1 MNQEMAQIRE
11 MLAANPPTAGS
22 FEERRKRWEPLYARI
37 CPVPAGTI
45 AEPLP
50 AAAGHGEWV
59 RAEGVADA
67 KQPVLF
73 YIHGGGFTAGTALA
87 YRGLTARL
95 SAAAG
100 MKLMAVDYRL
110 APENPY
116 PAALDDCVAS
126 YRWLI
131 GPGGASPSRVMLA
144 GDSAGGNLV
153 LAMLLR
159 IRDERIPLPAGG
171 VCLSAIFD
179 HAHTG
184 ASVSERAKRDPM
196 ILPESLRRCS
206 AAYLGAADAR
216 TPNASPLYADL
227 RGLPPLLLQMGSEE
241 MLRDDSVRL
250 AAKAKEAGVEVV
262 LEEWPDMIHVWHLF
276 ANRLSEGRDAIAR
289 VGAYVRER
297 LA

>member
-1 MNQEMAQIRE
+1 MNPEIAAIRE
-11 MLAANPPTAGS
+11 MLTANPPTAGS
-22 FEERRKRWEPLYARI
+22 FAERRQRWEPLYARI
-37 CPVPAGTI
+37 CPVPPGTL

-50 AAAGHGEWV
+50 AAAGKGEWV
-59 RAEGVADA
+59 RAPGVTDA

-73 YIHGGGFTAGTALA
+73 YLHGGGFTAGTAVA

-116 PAALDDCVAS
+116 PAALEDCLAA

-131 GPGGASPSRVMLA
+131 GPGGAAPSRVALG

-153 LAMLLR
+153 VAMLLR
-159 IRDERIPLPAGG
+159 LRDEKLPLPAAC

-184 ASVSERAKRDPM
+184 ASVTERATRDPM

-216 TPNASPLYADL
+216 TPHASPLYADL
-227 RGLPPLLLQMGSEE
+227 HGLPPLLLQMGSEE

-250 AAKAKEAGVEVV
+250 AAKAKAAGVDVV

-276 ANRLSEGRDAIAR
+276 ANRLSEGRAAIER
-289 VGAYVRER
+289 VGAYLRER
-297 LA
+297 IG